1 MVPRVSMEYLDER
14 KLACKRSTDPK
25 AVFLSRKNI
34 VKEKEEKT
42 ITRKIYGMDEERM
55 FNEQM

>member
-1 MVPRVSMEYLDER
+1 MEYLDAR
-14 KLACKRSTDPK
+14 KLACKRSTDPE

-34 VKEKEEKT
+34 VKKEGEKT
-42 ITRKIYGMDEERM
+42 ITRKVYGMDEERM